1 MGLLSPRHSYIST
14 VDNIRSLRSE
24 QSTDTASSAVC
35 GAPSAQHNSPW
46 VVQTAYL
53 EKVDGQ
59 LGLEALGHFDEG
71 VVWLLLEHLDPDD
84 VAIVG
89 EEVEELFGVYLLQS
103 MRTRRS

>member
-1 MGLLSPRHSYIST
+1 MARVLSVVPLQRST
-14 VDNIRSLRSE
+14 
-24 QSTDTASSAVC
+24 TPA
-35 GAPSAQHNSPW
+35 
-46 VVQTAYL
+46 VVQTTYL

-59 LGLEALGHFDEG
+59 LSLEALSHFDEG

-103 MRTRRS
+103 MRTWRI